1 MRAQI
6 NRRRVVTSQAAAEH
20 LEPRRL
26 LAGQVIVVPED
37 EALYARGTAEADLI
51 TVQRVGVDDVFIR
64 VNDVSGTFDMDD
76 FSRIVLLGREGGDTI
91 NILSAFEPVSV
102 FANAGA
108 GNDTIRGGGGPNQLQ
123 GGDGDDS
130 ITGGGNFDN
139 IDGDAGN
146 DTIVAGAGDDWVSGG
161 EGKDSILGGSGNDQL
176 DGAAGPDVI
185 RGEAGDDTVAGGDS
199 NDFSADALFGGDGRD
214 SVVGGPGDDFMD
226 GGNGDDWMQG
236 LQGNDTL
243 LGGADDDFLDGD
255 GGNADS
261 LVGGSGRNAF
271 LRGELGFTEPT
282 SPAAFIGQSDRLV
295 VLGTSNAE
303 FMNVQ
308 PSGLDD
314 VRITINGVVFTFD
327 TDDFTDFYLVGHANN
342 DSIYVAGAIPV
353 TIEGGAGN
361 DRLTGGDR
369 ADGINGDTGNDTI
382 NGGGGNDFLTGGFGR
397 DQISGDND
405 NDTLFSSGD
414 NVADTLFGGP
424 GEDDQGF
431 VDANDEHSGVED
443 VVIQS

>member
-1 MRAQI
+1 
-6 NRRRVVTSQAAAEH
+6 
-20 LEPRRL
+20 L

-37 EALYARGTAEADLI
+37 DALYARGTADADLI
-51 TVQRVGVDDVFIR
+51 TVQRVGFDDVFIR

-91 NILSAFEPVSV
+91 NILSDFEPVSV
-102 FANAGA
+102 FADAGAGNDTVRGGAGPNQMEGGDGDDSIVGGGDFDSINAGA
-108 GNDTIRGGGGPNQLQ
+108 GNDTISAGGG
-123 GGDGDDS
+123 
-130 ITGGGNFDN
+130 
-139 IDGDAGN
+139 
-146 DTIVAGAGDDWVSGG
+146 VDWVFGG
-161 EGKDSILGGSGNDQL
+161 EGKDSILGGSGNDL
-176 DGAAGPDVI
+176 LSGDAGPDVI
-185 RGEAGDDTVAGGDS
+185 RGEAGDDTLAGGDS

-214 SVVGGPGDDFMD
+214 SIVGGPGDDFMD

-236 LQGNDTL
+236 LEGNDTL

-282 SPAAFIGQSDRLV
+282 SAAAFIGQSDRLV
-295 VLGTSNAE
+295 VVGTSGAE

-308 PSGLDD
+308 PSGFDD

-327 TDDFTDFYLVGHANN
+327 TDDFTDLYLVGHAHN
-342 DSIYVAGAIPV
+342 DSIYVAGAYPV

-361 DRLTGGDR
+361 DRLTGGER
-369 ADGINGDTGNDTI
+369 ADGINGDTGDDTI
-382 NGGGGNDFLTGGFGR
+382 SGGGGNDLLAGGFGR
-397 DQISGDND
+397 DQIFGDND

-424 GEDDQGF
+424 GDDDHAF
-431 VDANDEHSGVED
+431 VDAIDQHTDVEN
-443 VVIQS
+443 VVIQP